1 MTAFLFT
8 GTNLVEGAAAAAGIR
23 RTRLFNS
30 PTRTSGKQSAR
41 GIAQGRTLES
51 LSAETV
57 QNRKRVSW
65 WCILVCA
72 VLLYL
77 TFASLSGPL
86 VIDRVTVVY
95 ASEVLPHDAFRESGW
110 GGHYAAKKEEEDKA
124 ASAKR
129 KDEHDKAAAV
139 KEYKAADNKRKK
151 EQDKAADAKRKAEQE
166 KAAVVKKESEDKAAA
181 AKKKEEQVK
190 ATAAKRQEEDDK
202 AAAGPSSDK
211 GKKGP
216 KLGRFIY

>member
-110 GGHYAAKKEEEDKA
+110 GGHYAAKEEEDKA

-129 KDEHDKAAAV
+129 KEEHDKAAAV
-139 KEYKAADNKRKK
+139 KEYNAADNKRKK